1 MTFQGEQSGEGEEV
15 EWSSL
20 SHSAPSGETGSSQ
33 KVQLSWAPRQPLVE
47 EEGKERRKDQNENIR
62 REEGRRGDT
71 EARGERKGRSRGD
84 LCVGFILPCMTSSWS
99 RDDLT
104 DDLSVGKKFFKGFY
118 SCRPFKRQCPL
129 PSYFFKIYLF

>member
-33 KVQLSWAPRQPLVE
+33 KIQLSWAPRQLLVE
-47 EEGKERRKDQNENIR
+47 EEGKDQNENIR

-71 EARGERKGRSRGD
+71 EARGERKSRSRGD
-84 LCVGFILPCMTSSWS
+84 LCVWALF
-99 RDDLT
+99 
-104 DDLSVGKKFFKGFY
+104 
-118 SCRPFKRQCPL
+118 CPA
-129 PSYFFKIYLF
+129 